1 MAPLRDVRFRT
12 PFCIS
17 LRAPDSETETAM
29 SVQRSSL
36 ALRHIALL
44 QGLPDERLDRLAQDC
59 DWRSVAA
66 GMPVLL
72 RSEAK
77 TDVHLLVSGRMRV
90 TTYSAQGKQVTFR
103 DATAGEHFGDIAA
116 IDGKPRSADVVTLTP
131 CVLASLTR
139 DRFLQLLR
147 EEPPVAE
154 HVMRGLA
161 ALVRQLSERVL
172 DLSTLA
178 VQHRVDIELLRLAHD
193 TGVIDNQARLE
204 PAPTHADIANQ
215 ISTSREQVTREIN
228 ALNRAGMLRKE
239 GRALIVVDVARLER
253 VVAEAPRA

>member
-1 MAPLRDVRFRT
+1 MPA
-12 PFCIS
+12 
-17 LRAPDSETETAM
+17 
-29 SVQRSSL
+29 VQRSSL

-66 GMPVLL
+66 GLPVTQ

-103 DATAGEHFGDIAA
+103 DARAGEYFGDLSA
-116 IDGKPRSADVVTLTP
+116 IDGMPRSADVVTLTP
-131 CVLASLTR
+131 CVIARLDR

-147 EEPPVAE
+147 EEPLVAE
-154 HVMRGLA
+154 RVMRGLA

-178 VQHRVDIELLRLAHD
+178 VQNRVDIELLRLAHD
-193 TGVIDNQARLE
+193 AGVIDNQARLE
-204 PAPTHADIANQ
+204 PAPAHADIASQ
-215 ISTSREQVTREIN
+215 VSTSREQVSREIN
-228 ALNRAGMLRKE
+228 ALMRAGMLRKE

-253 VVAEAPRA
+253 VVSDASRL